1 MDDVI
6 ITILVSVLSDILS
19 YYVINGWIKMTK
31 QKGKRAN
38 RLPFLSSKN
47 INDIVI
53 ITFYTYTIPF
63 APAFC
68 QGKNQE
74 NTAA

>member
-1 MDDVI
+1 
-6 ITILVSVLSDILS
+6 
-19 YYVINGWIKMTK
+19 MTK